1 MNVDAATVVEIAATA
16 ATIIRLKRTDFFIS
30 FSFWVVLIMCTF
42 DAPNHLSRKLLTNY
56 DSGTP
61 FALIRFICGADEC
74 LCCRLE
80 KLLGYK

>member
-42 DAPNHLSRKLLTNY
+42 DALNHPSRKLLTNY

-61 FALIRFICGADEC
+61 FGFIRFICGIDEY
-74 LCCRLE
+74 LCCRF
-80 KLLGYK
+80 KSY